1 MKHITTL
8 TRAPH
13 QAQTEEFSLA
23 AIFTLLS
30 DILFAVST
38 AVIAK
43 ESSNLTDLSGLLG
56 GTGTTTS

>member
-1 MKHITTL
+1 MKHITHVS
-8 TRAPH
+8 RAPH

-43 ESSNLTDLSGLLG
+43 ESSDITDLSGLLG
-56 GTGTTTS
+56 GTDTTS

>member
-1 MKHITTL
+1 MKHITHVS
-8 TRAPH
+8 RAPH

-43 ESSNLTDLSGLLG
+43 ESSDITDLSGLLG
-56 GTGTTTS
+56 GTDGTS

>member
-1 MKHITTL
+1 MKHLRIL
-8 TRAPH
+8 SRAPR

-43 ESSNLTDLSGLLG
+43 ESSDITDLSGLLG
-56 GTGTTTS
+56 GTGTTP

>member
-1 MKHITTL
+1 MKHITPVS
-8 TRAPH
+8 RAPH
-13 QAQTEEFSLA
+13 QAQTEDFSLA

-43 ESSNLTDLSGLLG
+43 ESSDLTDLSALLG
-56 GTGTTTS
+56 GTSSTTS